1 MAKKM
6 NPTVKAEWVADLRS
20 GDILKTT
27 RTLRDGDRMCVMG
40 VLCNVHAKHH
50 PDIAAQQTK
59 KSEYMGNKHGIPIAV
74 KNWAG
79 LTCYSPML
87 KYKGRSFNIINLN
100 DNENLSFKQIADLIE
115 AQL

>member
-6 NPTVKAEWVADLRS
+6 DPAIKAEWVADLRS
-20 GDILKTT
+20 GDIHKTT
-27 RTLRDGDRMCVMG
+27 KTLRRGDRMCAMG

-50 PDIAAQQTK
+50 PEIAAKQTM
-59 KSEYMGNKHGIPIAV
+59 KSQYMGNSHGIPMAV

-79 LTCYSPML
+79 LDSYSPRL
-87 KYKGRSFNIINLN
+87 NYKGRQRDVINLN
-100 DNENLSFKQIADLIE
+100 DFENLSFKQIADLIE